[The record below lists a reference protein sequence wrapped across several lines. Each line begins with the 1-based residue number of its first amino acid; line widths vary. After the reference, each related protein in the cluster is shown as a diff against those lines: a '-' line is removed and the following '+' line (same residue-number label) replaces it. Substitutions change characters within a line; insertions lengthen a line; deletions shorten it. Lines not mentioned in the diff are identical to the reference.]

1 VGADHPGRQQQ
12 TMRKGPTVPTGKVK
26 WYDAEK
32 GFGFLSKDEGGDV
45 YVRSDALPTGT
56 ATLKAGTRVEF
67 GLVQGRKGDQALQV
81 RLLEPVVSVA
91 RTVAKS
97 HRKKP
102 AEMVNIIEDLYVLLE
117 KVQGSYR
124 AGRHPDAKIAKPTA
138 KVLRALAD
146 ELEL

>member
-1 VGADHPGRQQQ
+1 
-12 TMRKGPTVPTGKVK
+12 MPTGKVK

-45 YVRSDALPTGT
+45 YVRADALPAGT
-56 ATLKAGTRVEF
+56 PTLKAGARVEV

-81 RLLEPVVSVA
+81 RLLEPVASVA
-91 RTVAKS
+91 KAVSKAN
-97 HRKKP
+97 RKKP
-102 AEMVNIIEDLYVLLE
+102 ADMVNIIEDLYRLLE
-117 KVQGSYR
+117 NVEGSYR
-124 AGRHPDAKIAKPTA
+124 AGRHPDAKLAKPTA